1 MKHALKDMTVAEFRD
16 RLTAGPVVLLPF
28 GSQEVQGPHAP
39 MGDYM
44 LTEAVALPEELRV
57 LVTK

>member
-16 RLTAGPVVLLPF
+16 RLTPETVILLPF
-28 GSQEVQGPHAP
+28 GSQEEQGPHAP

-44 LTEAVALPEELRV
+44 LADAVAC
-57 LVTK
+57 KAAASASI